1 MLNGVLVDQ
10 VPTCQAAEILGVG
23 EPHMRRILAAYRK
36 EGAAALAHGN
46 RGRRPA
52 NTTEGAKV
60 TDVMYLARTRYAGTN
75 HTHLTE
81 LLMER
86 EGIDLSRSTVRR
98 ILVSAG
104 VNSSRRRRP
113 PRHRLRRRRMAQGD

>member
-1 MLNGVLVDQ
+1 MTYVVQ
-10 VPTCQAAEILGVG
+10 
-23 EPHMRRILAAYRK
+23 
-36 EGAAALAHGN
+36 
-46 RGRRPA
+46 
-52 NTTEGAKV
+52 
-60 TDVMYLARTRYAGTN
+60 LARTRYAGTN

-104 VNSSRRRRP
+104 MDSPPPPRP
-113 PRHRLRRRRMAQGD
+113 P

>member
-1 MLNGVLVDQ
+1 MTYVVQ
-10 VPTCQAAEILGVG
+10 
-23 EPHMRRILAAYRK
+23 
-36 EGAAALAHGN
+36 
-46 RGRRPA
+46 
-52 NTTEGAKV
+52 
-60 TDVMYLARTRYAGTN
+60 LARTRYAGTN

-104 VNSSRRRRP
+104 MDSP
-113 PRHRLRRRRMAQGD
+113 PPPPAAVDFPDTVSGANAWPKKGCCCR